1 MLADKVWMVK
11 QWGGGNRRYGSCFA
25 PFGRKAQKPLV
36 YAVYGVCGVCE
47 QWLGRSSDPNVWFS

>member
-25 PFGRKAQKPLV
+25 PFAQGSDPLV

-47 QWLGRSSDPNVWFS
+47 RWLGRSSDPNVWFS